1 MLHDCW
7 LTAGRDRV
15 NLTSLVMIS
24 ESYVNKYK
32 ALSAVSVVAVMLM
45 TIASSYF
52 TLTEFVDTKRQ
63 SSDWVEILTRQP
75 ALSTSEKEN
84 LDRINSELKS
94 VNALIESMRVSA
106 DKSYPSMDLSV
117 LDGKLDDL
125 ARRLKVLENAISS
138 DPEKALVVPMLRKD
152 HELLAKQFKDSVVAA
167 KLDYDRLWG
176 ILMLL
181 LTSIG
186 AAVIA
191 LSGWALK
198 SIFTKPKDGAD
209 LH

>member
-1 MLHDCW
+1 
-7 LTAGRDRV
+7 
-15 NLTSLVMIS
+15 
-24 ESYVNKYK
+24 
-32 ALSAVSVVAVMLM
+32 M
-45 TIASSYF
+45 TIASSYYTF
-52 TLTEFVDTKRQ
+52 TEFVDTKRQ
-63 SSDWVEILTRQP
+63 SSDWVEVLTRQP
-75 ALSTSEKEN
+75 GLSVSEKEK
-84 LDRINSELKS
+84 LDRMNSELKS
-94 VNALIESMRVSA
+94 VNALIESIKVSA
-106 DKSYPSMDLSV
+106 NKSYPNMDLAV
-117 LDGKLDDL
+117 LDGKVDDL
-125 ARRLKVLENAISS
+125 ARRLKILENAISS

-198 SIFTKPKDGAD
+198 SIFTKPKDAAD
-209 LH
+209 VD